1 MPEWKYLTGMPSL
14 NEMSM
19 FSFVEE
25 PRWIYFDKLFC
36 HKKTYYILATITKQR
51 KKYKNVEIKI
61 YEKYDLIN
69 QIQNMI
75 QYLCYKYIFGYDL
88 KETKEQC
95 ESKIENLLSIH
106 NILVD
111 E

>member
-1 MPEWKYLTGMPSL
+1 MKWKYLTGLPSL

-19 FSFVEE
+19 FSFIEE
-25 PRWIYFDKLFC
+25 PRWIYFNKLFF
-36 HKKTYYILATITKQR
+36 HKKTYYILATITEPR
-51 KKYKNVEIKI
+51 KKDKNVEIKI

-69 QIQNMI
+69 KKQNTI
-75 QYLCYKYIFGYDL
+75 KYLCYKYIFEYNL
-88 KETKEQC
+88 KKTKEKC
-95 ESKIENLLSIH
+95 ENKIENLLSIH